1 MNSINDLVVTK
12 TNQPC
17 STSFN
22 VGSLGNIFIHP
33 TDKGIYNSNSNF
45 ITIPVNSFSTFY
57 LHGGSLVALP
67 LRFLSFTAQK
77 ENSKVDLKWITD
89 NEINTSHFVVERSFA
104 GALFNSIGIV
114 TSANTSG
121 LQEYDF
127 IDQSPENGINLYR
140 IKQIDINGNYK
151 YSEVRTV
158 YFSNGSLVKVYP
170 TITSTSITIYGLA
183 SDMSFN
189 LFDMNGRSLIQGSFS
204 IGSKELNISN
214 YSKGLYLLKVANSN
228 GTTQVFKILK
238 E

>member
-1 MNSINDLVVTK
+1 MAI
-12 TNQPC
+12 
-17 STSFN
+17 
-22 VGSLGNIFIHP
+22 
-33 TDKGIYNSNSNF
+33 
-45 ITIPVNSFSTFY
+45 
-57 LHGGSLVALP
+57 
-67 LRFLSFTAQK
+67 TAQK

-104 GALFNSIGIV
+104 GALFNSIGTV

-170 TITSTSITIYGLA
+170 TITSTSITIYRLA

-189 LFDMNGRSLIQGSFS
+189 LFDMNGRSLIQGSLS